1 MKNQESKHA
10 TREQIFIASFCKGF
24 GSMAFTKQN
33 AKPFNIFARH
43 RQRNAGLAAMR
54 VAFSE
59 SLADSSIFRDG
70 SFHYLVW
77 VFGPLPALRLLPRP
91 EDFLF

>member
-1 MKNQESKHA
+1 MQLENKFSSPH
-10 TREQIFIASFCKGF
+10 F
-24 GSMAFTKQN
+24 
-33 AKPFNIFARH
+33 AKVLEAWLLPNKTQSRSNNIFARH

-54 VAFSE
+54 VAFSD